1 MPLDL
6 SPHDWF
12 RGIAWT
18 GNTDTRAGCGFPRGW
33 CHVYA
38 DELVRLANEILA
50 QAEDI
55 ERSADGEP
63 ER

>member
-1 MPLDL
+1 MTGSGEL
-6 SPHDWF
+6 
-12 RGIAWT
+12 RG
-18 GNTDTRAGCGFPRGW
+18 RAIRILALAVASREAGATF
-33 CHVYA
+33 YA

-55 ERSADGEP
+55 ERSADGDP